1 MGKQTK
7 WALKYREGKLPSEL
21 GKVLSNAD
29 ESELKLLIA
38 LLLSADGEGKVEA
51 TDDLARTV
59 GMERDEMDAALQF
72 WRGAGMI
79 GRPSSKKNTPKTEQE
94 TPSRVEHAHRNGAV
108 ERTGGTV
115 PYETAELATL
125 LEQRAVTAQFIEEAQ
140 KVAGKTFNTYDT
152 GILVGLVHQF
162 GFEEEAVLAI
172 LAYVRLLGKKGVRYV
187 EKVALSFYDEGLTSY
202 GEVQERINRIERS
215 GEILGKIKH
224 LFGFG
229 TRELSAT
236 EKKLFLSW
244 VEKFGYDLDVI
255 RFAYEIT
262 VDTIQQPAP
271 KYTNGILEKW
281 YVEKL
286 RTLEEIKAFEEA
298 KRSEKQGKTEKLEKS
313 YDLDDFFEAALQRS
327 YDETPT

>member
-7 WALKYREGKLPSEL
+7 WMLKYRDGNLPADL
-21 GKVLSNAD
+21 DQVLSNAD
-29 ESELKLLIA
+29 EGELKLLIA
-38 LLLSADGEGKVEA
+38 LLLSADSEGQTEA
-51 TDDLARTV
+51 SDALAHAV
-59 GMERDEMDAALQF
+59 GMEREEMDAALQF
-72 WRGAGMI
+72 WRGAGLL
-79 GRPSSKKNTPKTEQE
+79 GRPSGKKSVAKAEKETTSKVGT
-94 TPSRVEHAHRNGAV
+94 AHRNGAL
-108 ERTGGTV
+108 ERAGGTV

-125 LEQRAVTAQFIEEAQ
+125 LEQRAVTAQFVDEAQ

-172 LAYVRLLGKKGVRYV
+172 LAYVRLLGKKGIRYV
-187 EKVALSFYDEGLTSY
+187 EKVALSFYDEGLTGY
-202 GEVQERINRIERS
+202 AEVQERINRMERS
-215 GEILGKIKH
+215 GETLGKIKH

-229 TRELSAT
+229 ERELSAT

-244 VEKFGYDLDVI
+244 VEKFGYDMDVI

-281 YVEKL
+281 YVKKL
-286 RTLEEIKAFEEA
+286 RTIEEIRAFEEA
-298 KRSEKQGKTEKLEKS
+298 KRAEKQGKSDKLEKS
-313 YDLDDFFEAALQRS
+313 YDLDDFFEAALRRS